1 MTASERAEIKEILEG
16 LDDIHVRLLLSKNNI
31 RILDCH
37 GGAKVDLMEKTDHVI
52 KTLMKKRENLIN
64 MVTRGKGAATVLK

>member
-1 MTASERAEIKEILEG
+1 MTASERAEIKEILQG

-37 GGAKVDLMEKTDHVI
+37 SGAKVDLTEKTDHMI
-52 KTLMKKRENLIN
+52 KTLMKERENLIN
-64 MVTRGKGAATVLK
+64 MVIRVKGAATVFK